1 MSYAQ
6 VDINIGQKKINGA
19 LVEVDK
25 RMIASLKDIL
35 AMLKTLAAVPSLAP
49 HLRDVD
55 FGPLDDALNEADNFS
70 RKVAEITP
78 PGCADPPY

>member
-25 RMIASLKDIL
+25 RVISSLKDML
-35 AMLKTLAAVPSLAP
+35 AMLKTLAEVPSLAS
-49 HLRDVD
+49 HLRNVD
-55 FGPLDDALNEADNFS
+55 FGPLDDALNEAAYFS
-70 RKVAEITP
+70 GKVAEITP